1 MGLSASKPAAS
12 NTYTS
17 EKAPQAPIAS
27 EKREDGSSPGAADLL
42 RRLEALSTFDEAPS
56 GALALSSIEPWESAV
71 SNHPSSRLARVV
83 LSKTNYAEAL
93 VKPDLVPVDRHIFN
107 LRIPNEASKVTN
119 QQSSGRCWL
128 FATLNV
134 MRLGVMDRYGLS
146 GDFELSQS
154 YLCFYDWLEKSN
166 WCVAHEHSS
175 DEKPI
180 LIEDG
185 TGSWSR

>member
-1 MGLSASKPAAS
+1 MGLSASKPASS
-12 NTYTS
+12 NIYAS
-17 EKAPQAPIAS
+17 EKAPSAPITS
-27 EKREDGSSPGAADLL
+27 EKREGGSGSPGAADLL
-42 RRLEALSTFDEAPS
+42 RRLEALSTSDEAS
-56 GALALSSIEPWESAV
+56 AGALFVSDIEPWESAV
-71 SNHPSSRLARVV
+71 SNDPSSRLARVV

-93 VKPDLVPVDRHIFN
+93 VKPELVPVDRHIFN

-166 WCVAHEHSS
+166 WSVK
-175 DEKPI
+175 D
-180 LIEDG
+180 L
-185 TGSWSR
+185 